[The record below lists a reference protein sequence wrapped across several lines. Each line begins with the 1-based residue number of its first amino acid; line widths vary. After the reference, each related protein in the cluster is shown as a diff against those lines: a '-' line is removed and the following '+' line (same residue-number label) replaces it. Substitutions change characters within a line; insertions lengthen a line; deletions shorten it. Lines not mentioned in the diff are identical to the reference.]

1 MWRASR
7 SGSTHETF
15 GGNNYVC
22 TKPRPSRQSRSH
34 SLTLSAPRRYAA
46 AVPAHALDE
55 QGCLIDQLIH
65 FAFDT
70 LGARHLELRV
80 YEAK

>member
-1 MWRASR
+1 MLAQHHDRHHDQEHDHAP
-7 SGSTHETF
+7 
-15 GGNNYVC
+15 
-22 TKPRPSRQSRSH
+22 PRHQG
-34 SLTLSAPRRYAA
+34 LRRYSV

-55 QGCLIDQLIH
+55 HGCLIDQLIR

-70 LGARHLELRV
+70 LGAQHLELRV

>member
-1 MWRASR
+1 MLLLQGHDPRVCRDRAQP
-7 SGSTHETF
+7 T
-15 GGNNYVC
+15 
-22 TKPRPSRQSRSH
+22 PRRQG
-34 SLTLSAPRRYAA
+34 PWRYAA

-65 FAFDT
+65 LAFDT
-70 LGARHLELRV
+70 LGAHHLELRV